1 MPNQIT
7 MKVLIVQ
14 IPLMV
19 AKPNRPV
26 YGCSEV
32 ALFYITGD
40 AEFHLIPHLSYR
52 RRIWRHCGTSKLPP
66 QALTGTHSEPF
77 MLAFIRGNISVCFG
91 CKQRYPNPINPPGD
105 LCIMHKE
112 WRLFTLPGSS
122 APQSQFGNAYYHLHL
137 PCIWSMWPQFDP

>member
-1 MPNQIT
+1 MPNQITT

-40 AEFHLIPHLSYR
+40 AEF
-52 RRIWRHCGTSKLPP
+52 TS
-66 QALTGTHSEPF
+66 HF
-77 MLAFIRGNISVCFG
+77 MTMTQSMKILRTFVFLVIIIQLLVTDE
-91 CKQRYPNPINPPGD
+91 KPID
-105 LCIMHKE
+105 DRTKTY
-112 WRLFTLPGSS
+112 F
-122 APQSQFGNAYYHLHL
+122 Q
-137 PCIWSMWPQFDP
+137 